1 MDAVVRA
8 LVVYVVLL
16 VVFRLAGRRT
26 LSEMTSFDF
35 VLLLIISEAT
45 QNAMLGNDYSMTNGV
60 LVVITLVGLD
70 ILFTNWKH
78 RSAFIERWLDGL
90 PMVIVEHGRPLK
102 SLMDRARLDE
112 ADVLAAARKSQ
123 GLERMEQIKY
133 AVLEVGGGISII
145 PHKHGE

>member
-1 MDAVVRA
+1 MDAVVRGI
-8 LVVYVVLL
+8 VVYLVLL
-16 VVFRLAGRRT
+16 LVFRLAGRRT

-45 QNAMLGNDYSMTNGV
+45 QNAMIGNDYSLTNGM

-90 PMVIVEHGRPLK
+90 PMVIVDQGRPIK
-102 SLMDRARLDE
+102 ELMNQARLDE
-112 ADVLAAARKSQ
+112 EDILAAARESQ

-145 PHKHGE
+145 PK

>member
-1 MDAVVRA
+1 MDAVIRA
-8 LVVYVVLL
+8 LVVYLVLL

-45 QNAMLGNDYSMTNGV
+45 QNAMLGNDYSITNGI
-60 LVVITLVGLD
+60 LVIITLVGLD

-112 ADVLAAARKSQ
+112 EDVLAAARKSQ

-145 PHKHGE
+145 PDKEAG

>member
-1 MDAVVRA
+1 MDAVIRGI
-8 LVVYVVLL
+8 VVYLVLL
-16 VVFRLAGRRT
+16 LVFRLAGRRT

-45 QNAMLGNDYSMTNGV
+45 QNAMIGNDYSLTNGM

-90 PMVIVEHGRPLK
+90 PMVIVDQGRPIK
-102 SLMDRARLDE
+102 ELMDQARLDE
-112 ADVLAAARKSQ
+112 EDILAAARESQ

-145 PHKHGE
+145 PK